1 VARDERSRDWTPPPR
16 MQWCWI
22 KRRFRLSAAPVGLP
36 PSSEHAL
43 LSLGFDAAAQL
54 AARRQHGCKV
64 PAERTK
70 ESADELPS
78 MLIWRRRHRIEG
90 IMTSRLSKKEEKEKG
105 IRSSRGT
112 RETPKSQQ
120 ETREGGAPDHLQCD
134 VPSCATFSCTCA
146 CMLSCISA

>member
-1 VARDERSRDWTPPPR
+1 

-22 KRRFRLSAAPVGLP
+22 KRRFRLSAAPMGLP
-36 PSSEHAL
+36 PSSEYAL

-54 AARRQHGCKV
+54 AARRQHGCEV

-78 MLIWRRRHRIEG
+78 MLIWQRRHRIEG
-90 IMTSRLSKKEEKEKG
+90 IMTSRLSKKEEKENG

-112 RETPKSQQ
+112 RETPNKKQ
-120 ETREGGAPDHLQCD
+120 EREGHQTTGVMCRAVLLFLAR
-134 VPSCATFSCTCA
+134 VPVCYPAFLRKYIVLSLTTA
-146 CMLSCISA
+146 CLKKKKA